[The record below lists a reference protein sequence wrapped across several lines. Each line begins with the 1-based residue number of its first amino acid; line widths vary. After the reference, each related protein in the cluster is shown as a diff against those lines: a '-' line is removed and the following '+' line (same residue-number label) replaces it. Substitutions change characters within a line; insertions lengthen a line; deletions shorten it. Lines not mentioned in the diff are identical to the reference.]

1 MEFSEEYI
9 KNYGVDKIVEDL
21 NRMKKSLDSLILI
34 YSKRKKLDI
43 ETKKNIF
50 SMYFSFH
57 EIQDIE
63 INKELSKQ
71 HSEGKEFLSA
81 DEIDEI
87 VEKVKKENGL

>member
-57 EIQDIE
+57 EI
-63 INKELSKQ
+63 
-71 HSEGKEFLSA
+71 
-81 DEIDEI
+81 
-87 VEKVKKENGL
+87 